1 MNGRAAA
8 TARAKSMGVASE
20 TVLQQLCGID
30 SCTER
35 RVTTFSAEDL
45 CCDHFLGKCYE
56 FLGKIDPER
65 DLSQNGAQSQRDLK
79 VQIDECAQ
87 RVLEVSLGTP
97 NLSNTQRARLLDI
110 LLWTSDI
117 CTPKMPREIGP
128 DGYFSARQGKDEVN
142 STGAEKKWTSGAGI
156 RTSLL
161 F

>member
-1 MNGRAAA
+1 
-8 TARAKSMGVASE
+8 MGVASE
-20 TVLQQLCGID
+20 TVLQQLCGVD
-30 SCTER
+30 SCTEH

-56 FLGKIDPER
+56 FLGEIDPER
-65 DLSQNGAQSQRDLK
+65 DLSQNGAQNRRELK
-79 VQIDECAQ
+79 TKIDECAQ

-117 CTPKMPREIGP
+117 CTPKVPQEIGP
-128 DGYFSARQGKDEVN
+128 DGYFGARHGKDDLS
-142 STGAEKKWTSGAGI
+142 STATEKKWASGAGI